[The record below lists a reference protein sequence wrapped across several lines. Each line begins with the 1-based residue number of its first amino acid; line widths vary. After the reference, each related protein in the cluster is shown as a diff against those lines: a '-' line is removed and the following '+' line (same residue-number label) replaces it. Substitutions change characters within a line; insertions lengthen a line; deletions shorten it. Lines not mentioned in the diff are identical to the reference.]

1 MIFLSFRSFNEGA
14 DNNKKVHL
22 GTQLEVVG
30 ALGVLDDEL
39 TGRQLDPVMFSRLVL
54 GMMIGNGYRDG
65 VTPNLKASATD
76 RVTIEKVVKLAASH
90 MNGTNF
96 AQNQILAPQG
106 NSAIRHVKK
115 YTEKSR

>member
-1 MIFLSFRSFNEGA
+1 MSFRSFNEGA
-14 DNNKKVHL
+14 DNNKKLQL

-39 TGRQLDPVMFSRLVL
+39 TGRQLDPVTFSRLVL

-65 VTPNLKASATD
+65 VTTNLKASTAD
-76 RVTIEKVVKLAASH
+76 RANIEGFVKLAASR
-90 MNGTNF
+90 MNGPNLEE
-96 AQNQILAPQG
+96 NQIWAAQG